1 MTDNKGKKIKE
12 GRSYDVFCGIICI
25 ALIFLYAYKIVICVL
40 NYKGSLNSYSGI
52 DNWTTWTTLWLPI
65 ITNVIT
71 CVFLCFV
78 ASALTYIIELLVT
91 RKNGN
96 CDDTTTI
103 DKAIRCD
110 DSLTQETSADTKE
123 SDL

>member
-1 MTDNKGKKIKE
+1 MADNKRKKIKE
-12 GRSYDVFCGIICI
+12 GTSYDIFCGIICV
-25 ALIFLYAYKIVICVL
+25 ALIFLYAYKIIICVL
-40 NYKGSLNSYSGI
+40 TYNGSLNSYSGI

-78 ASALTYIIELLVT
+78 TLALTYIIELLVT

-96 CDDTTTI
+96 HGNTTTI
-103 DKAIRCD
+103 DKAIKCD

-123 SDL
+123 FDL